1 MTDYIDRQATIDKIN
16 ERQRK
21 LIYCFGFE
29 NDAVK
34 IMDIAKS
41 IVSAIPSE
49 QPELESAD
57 VAPIIYGEWVIG
69 GYTDFDSPYC
79 SLDKSDINPTCHDKY
94 YICNKCGHRPQ
105 KYFKPRA
112 KYCPECGA
120 NMFAKKQEESNG

>member
-57 VAPIIYGEWVIG
+57 VAPVVHAYWRDTGSGQECSACKEIQYGYDTGRHYCANCGAKMDG
-69 GYTDFDSPYC
+69 GY
-79 SLDKSDINPTCHDKY
+79 
-94 YICNKCGHRPQ
+94 
-105 KYFKPRA
+105 
-112 KYCPECGA
+112 
-120 NMFAKKQEESNG
+120 

>member
-1 MTDYIDRQATIDKIN
+1 MSDEYILKADAIAIAESYNVEGFNLNDYEYGRDQVAISIASDLED
-16 ERQRK
+16 
-21 LIYCFGFE
+21 
-29 NDAVK
+29 VK
-34 IMDIAKS
+34 
-41 IVSAIPSE
+41 P
-49 QPELESAD
+49 AD